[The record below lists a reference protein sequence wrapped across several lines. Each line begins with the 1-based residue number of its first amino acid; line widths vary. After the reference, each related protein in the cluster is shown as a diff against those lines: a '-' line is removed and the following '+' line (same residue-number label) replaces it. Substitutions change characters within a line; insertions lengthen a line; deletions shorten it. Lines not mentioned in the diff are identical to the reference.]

1 MAFTNIQTSQH
12 DFLVEYLR
20 GTNRELSQPQAET
33 LFGIRNLRARM
44 SEIRK
49 EGFRVRTRMNTYGR
63 MAYAV
68 SRRMI
73 GQK

>member
-1 MAFTNIQTSQH
+1 MAFTNIRVSQR

-20 GTNRELSQPQAET
+20 GTGRELSQPQAET

-44 SEIRK
+44 SEIRQD
-49 EGFRVRTRMNTYGR
+49 GFRVRTHVNTSGR